1 LNPRPSGYEPDGSP
15 RKQVEGETLENLIK
29 RSGRLRAATQVPEI
43 TVAIHSFLNAGFLS
57 AVQVELL
64 FMIEEPS
71 SRYKGN
77 PVSEFQ
83 EFCS

>member
-1 LNPRPSGYEPDGSP
+1 
-15 RKQVEGETLENLIK
+15 
-29 RSGRLRAATQVPEI
+29 
-43 TVAIHSFLNAGFLS
+43 VAIHSFLNAGFLS